1 MRQVTKKGLITV
13 AAAGGVLALSGG
25 YAYADSSAD
34 GTAANSP
41 GVLSGNSVQ
50 APVHVPVNVC
60 GNTVDVV
67 GLLNPAFG
75 NRCGNVSS
83 AKPGS
88 GTSHTGHQG
97 QGSGHHRAPGN
108 GNTGR
113 HNSGSGSHSGGGA
126 VAEGDTTGSPGVLS
140 GNSVK
145 LPVDVPVNV
154 CGNSV
159 DVVGLLNPVFGN
171 DCANDE
177 SVPPPV
183 HVPHHPVH
191 PGQPG
196 QPEKPGTPRG
206 HTPNTPKPAAPHAP
220 VTQTVSVPSGTE
232 QLAHTGSA
240 PLGLIIPASA
250 GMVLGGIVLYRRS
263 RAAA

>member
-13 AAAGGVLALSGG
+13 AAAGGVFALSGG
-25 YAYADSSAD
+25 YAYADASAD
-34 GTAANSP
+34 GGASNSP

-75 NRCGNVSS
+75 NKCANVSS
-83 AKPGS
+83 AKSGP
-88 GTSHTGHQG
+88 GTSHTGSRHE
-97 QGSGHHRAPGN
+97 GSGHHRAPGRS
-108 GNTGR
+108 TGGDQGHR
-113 HNSGSGSHSGGGA
+113 TGGSHGGGA
-126 VAEGDTTGSPGVLS
+126 TAEGRTTGSPGVLS
-140 GNSVK
+140 GNNVQ
-145 LPVDVPVNV
+145 LPLDVPVNA

-177 SVPPPV
+177 STPPPV
-183 HVPHHPVH
+183 TVPHHPQH
-191 PGQPG
+191 PHHPA
-196 QPEKPGTPRG
+196 KPATPRG
-206 HTPNTPKPAAPHAP
+206 HTPSTPKPAAPHAP
-220 VTQTVSVPSGTE
+220 VAQTVSVPEGTE

-250 GMVLGGIVLYRRS
+250 GLMLGGIVLYRRS

>member
-25 YAYADSSAD
+25 YAYADASAD

-75 NRCGNVSS
+75 NGCGNASS
-83 AKPGS
+83 GNSGPGASHSGSPHQGSGQHRTPGS
-88 GTSHTGHQG
+88 GSHDSGTHGTG
-97 QGSGHHRAPGN
+97 
-108 GNTGR
+108 
-113 HNSGSGSHSGGGA
+113 GSHSGGGA
-126 VAEGDTTGSPGVLS
+126 TAEGHTSGSPGVLS
-140 GNSVK
+140 GNSVQ
-145 LPVDVPVNV
+145 LPVDVPVNA

-171 DCANDE
+171 HCANDE

-196 QPEKPGTPRG
+196 HPEKPVTPRG
-206 HTPNTPKPAAPHAP
+206 HKPSTPKPHAP
-220 VTQTVSVPSGTE
+220 VTQTVSAPPSTE
-232 QLAHTGSA
+232 QLAHTGSSA

-250 GMVLGGIVLYRRS
+250 GMVLGGIILYRRS

>member
-41 GVLSGNSVQ
+41 GVLSGNSIQ

-75 NRCGNVSS
+75 NRCSNGPS
-83 AKPGS
+83 GS
-88 GTSHTGHQG
+88 GTSHTGSRHEG
-97 QGSGHHRAPGN
+97 RDSGRHRAPGEN
-108 GNTGR
+108 GGS
-113 HNSGSGSHSGGGA
+113 HDSGTGSHSGGGA
-126 VAEGDTTGSPGVLS
+126 TAEGHTSGSPGVLS
-140 GNSVK
+140 GNNVK
-145 LPVDVPVNV
+145 LPLDVPVNA

-171 DCANDE
+171 HCANDE

-191 PGQPG
+191 PGHPAQ
-196 QPEKPGTPRG
+196 PGTPRG
-206 HTPNTPKPAAPHAP
+206 HTPSAPKPAAPHAP
-220 VTQTVSVPSGTE
+220 APVTQAVSVPSGTE

-250 GMVLGGIVLYRRS
+250 GMVLGGIILYRRS

>member
-41 GVLSGNSVQ
+41 GVLSGNSIQ

-75 NRCGNVSS
+75 NRCSNGPS
-83 AKPGS
+83 GS
-88 GTSHTGHQG
+88 GTSHTGGGHQG

-108 GNTGR
+108 NGS
-113 HNSGSGSHSGGGA
+113 HNNGTGSHSGGGA
-126 VAEGDTTGSPGVLS
+126 TAQGDTSGSPGVLS
-140 GNSVK
+140 GNNVK
-145 LPVDVPVNV
+145 LPLDVPVNA

-171 DCANDE
+171 NCANDE

-196 QPEKPGTPRG
+196 HPEHPGTPRG
-206 HTPNTPKPAAPHAP
+206 HTPSTPPKPAAPHAP
-220 VTQTVSVPSGTE
+220 VAQTVSVPSGTE
-232 QLAHTGSA
+232 QLAHTGTA

-250 GMVLGGIVLYRRS
+250 GMVLGGIILYRRS

>member
-13 AAAGGVLALSGG
+13 AAASGVLAMSGG
-25 YAYADSSAD
+25 YAYADASAD
-34 GTAANSP
+34 GAASNSP

-50 APVHVPVNVC
+50 VPVHVPVNVC

-88 GTSHTGHQG
+88 GTSHPGHPG
-97 QGSGHHRAPGN
+97 QGGGHHRIPGSGN
-108 GNTGR
+108 GGSR
-113 HNSGSGSHSGGGA
+113 DSGSHSGGGA
-126 VAEGDTTGSPGVLS
+126 VAEGHTGGSPGVLS
-140 GNSVK
+140 GNNVQV
-145 LPVDVPVNV
+145 PVDVPVNA

-171 DCANDE
+171 DCANVE
-177 SVPPPV
+177 GTPPPA
-183 HVPHHPVH
+183 HVPHHPV
-191 PGQPG
+191 QPG
-196 QPEKPGTPRG
+196 KPGHPVKPGTPRG
-206 HTPNTPKPAAPHAP
+206 HTPSTPKPHAP
-220 VTQTVSVPSGTE
+220 VTQTVSVPPRAE

-250 GMVLGGIVLYRRS
+250 GLMLGGIVLYRRS

>member
-75 NRCGNVSS
+75 NKCGNASS

-88 GTSHTGHQG
+88 GTSHTGQQG
-97 QGSGHHRAPGN
+97 QTGGRHRAPGN
-108 GNTGR
+108 DGG
-113 HNSGSGSHSGGGA
+113 GSHAGTGSHSGGGA
-126 VAEGDTTGSPGVLS
+126 TAEGDTTGSPGVLS

-145 LPVDVPVNV
+145 LPLDVPVNA

-171 DCANDE
+171 NCANDE
-177 SVPPPV
+177 STPPPA
-183 HVPHHPVH
+183 HVPHHPV
-191 PGQPG
+191 QPG
-196 QPEKPGTPRG
+196 HPEKPGTPRA
-206 HTPNTPKPAAPHAP
+206 HTPPKPAAPHAP
-220 VTQTVSVPSGTE
+220 VTQTVSAPAGTE
-232 QLAHTGSA
+232 QLAHTGSSA

-250 GMVLGGIVLYRRS
+250 GMVLGGIILYRRS